1 MVTPS
6 NYLDDAALAMVAAA
20 ERGRSIAAV
29 LKKKCPEIDRQIRLD
44 ERYPEMLAA
53 WGRSSNVDENAGL
66 EIVRPPILQLIGD
79 LANVPMRG
87 RFVHAGLAHTY
98 GYLFSLIDTPYGPK
112 RTRWVTTALEDG
124 FGLEPTLLGDRP
136 TEGTLLGN
144 LTRFLVGIAFRG
156 EEWER
161 GEWSEAKEIARF
173 EYERLQVMRIVER
186 ASTPQGELQL
196 FTDLVPFPN
205 PPSDPRADNTLLIY
219 TAQLAHQKWKRLI
232 TAFPMKPVA
241 VEELKAT
248 VSKREVPIRL
258 RYNAY
263 VRGLYGKTF
272 AGSRQFLSE

>member
-1 MVTPS
+1 MDDEHRADVLGFSGNRVVRTP
-6 NYLDDAALAMVAAA
+6 NLD
-20 ERGRSIAAV
+20 R
-29 LKKKCPEIDRQIRLD
+29 
-44 ERYPEMLAA
+44 LAA
-53 WGRSSNVDENAGL
+53 DAIVFNNAYTASPICTPGRQCMMTGKLPLNCGCQNYGE
-66 EIVRPPILQLIGD
+66 D
-79 LANVPMRG
+79 LAPGAMTFSRVFSQHAYHTVACGKLHHTGQDQMQGWRQRIGADIQVHPEFIEG
-87 RFVHAGLAHTY
+87 R
-98 GYLFSLIDTPYGPK
+98 DQ
-112 RTRWVTTALEDG
+112 E
-124 FGLEPTLLGDRP
+124 
-136 TEGTLLGN
+136 
-144 LTRFLVGIAFRG
+144 AFRDQSSK
-156 EEWER
+156 R
-161 GEWSEAKEIARF
+161 GCLKWSEAKEIARF